1 MGHQFKSQTD
11 TEVIMAAYNQWGTA
25 AFNRFEGMFAFALWD
40 AQTQQLIL
48 ARDATGIKP
57 LYYKH
62 SSTGLSFASEIRAM
76 ATLPNMQEDAT
87 WPVQLMAFGHLPEP
101 VTTLQNV
108 KPIPKGCFLQYSP
121 STNTVSLQSYKFYNY
136 REGSNGFAS
145 AKVEVGNMLKAAVE
159 RHMIADVPVGVFLS
173 GGIDSAIIAKLA
185 ADIKQKDLHFLSIYF
200 NDDKYSEKKYQDILL
215 AQLPGKGHQ
224 FLLTQQGFEA
234 ALPAAIAQMDM
245 PCSDGLNTWFISR
258 SAKMQGIKAV
268 LSGIGADEL
277 FGGYPSFSRI
287 AFAIK
292 LQQLPA
298 AAFATAKWS
307 YQKKWHRLAY
317 LRLQG
322 VKGLYLFLRGHFTPL
337 QIAQQLGATE
347 KEVWDILEAAP
358 VLPQISNLSQKNQ
371 ASWLE
376 FNLYM
381 QNQLLRDADVM
392 GMANGVEIRVPY
404 LDTAFVQLLHGISS
418 EVKYGGQSA
427 KSLLI
432 EAHKSILPEAIYK
445 RPKMGF
451 AFPFADWL
459 TQSNYVAQQ
468 MQHANAA
475 TAAAYQQFTHGKL
488 HWSQMLTLLHLQL
501 RHAN

>member
-1 MGHQFKSQTD
+1 M
-11 TEVIMAAYNQWGTA
+11 
-25 AFNRFEGMFAFALWD
+25 
-40 AQTQQLIL
+40 
-48 ARDATGIKP
+48 
-57 LYYKH
+57 
-62 SSTGLSFASEIRAM
+62 
-76 ATLPNMQEDAT
+76 
-87 WPVQLMAFGHLPEP
+87 
-101 VTTLQNV
+101 
-108 KPIPKGCFLQYSP
+108 
-121 STNTVSLQSYKFYNY
+121 
-136 REGSNGFAS
+136 
-145 AKVEVGNMLKAAVE
+145 
-159 RHMIADVPVGVFLS
+159 
-173 GGIDSAIIAKLA
+173 
-185 ADIKQKDLHFLSIYF
+185 
-200 NDDKYSEKKYQDILL
+200 
-215 AQLPGKGHQ
+215 
-224 FLLTQQGFEA
+224 
-234 ALPAAIAQMDM
+234 
-245 PCSDGLNTWFISR
+245 
-258 SAKMQGIKAV
+258 
-268 LSGIGADEL
+268 
-277 FGGYPSFSRI
+277 
-287 AFAIK
+287 
-292 LQQLPA
+292 
-298 AAFATAKWS
+298 
-307 YQKKWHRLAY
+307 
-317 LRLQG
+317 
-322 VKGLYLFLRGHFTPL
+322 FLRGHFTPL

-392 GMANGVEIRVPY
+392 GMAHGVEIRVPY

-475 TAAAYQQFTHGKL
+475 TAAAYQQFIHGKL